1 MIQATILTVLLA
13 VICAA
18 QLSGLPPRA
27 QAAPDPPGSDVQA
40 LLDKGLYQKAEDLA
54 RAGVDT
60 VATSSGED
68 SVEAAAASDILLRAL
83 LLNGKGGPP
92 STLARAVQT
101 VQVKERR
108 LGGTHIDLVPS
119 LQNLGEALLVAGE
132 VRPSDRGSSSGA
144 EPARAEQSSR
154 D

>member
-1 MIQATILTVLLA
+1 MIRATILTVLLV

-18 QLSGLPPRA
+18 QLSGLPPRI

-40 LLDKGLYQKAEDLA
+40 LLEKGLYEKAEDLA
-54 RAGVDT
+54 RARVDA

-68 SVEAAAASDILLRAL
+68 SVEAATASDILLRAL

-108 LGGTHIDLVPS
+108 LGGDPHRSCSFLAES
-119 LQNLGEALLVAGE
+119 WRGLARRGR

-144 EPARAEQSSR
+144 EPARAEQSSH